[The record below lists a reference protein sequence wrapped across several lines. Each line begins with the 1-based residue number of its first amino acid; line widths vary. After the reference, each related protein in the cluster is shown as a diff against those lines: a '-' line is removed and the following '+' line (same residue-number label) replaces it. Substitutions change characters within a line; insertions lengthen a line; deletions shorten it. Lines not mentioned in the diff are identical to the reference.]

1 MAMRKHLGFY
11 RKPPVIPEQV
21 KTQGSPG
28 FDTNQNELARPD
40 GLARK

>member
-1 MAMRKHLGFY
+1 MRKHLGFY